1 MEKSRLRRPFA
12 IPVIPTPASCRYR
25 CNQWTATFHY
35 NGERAKSSADCGRH
49 DAIADQCD
57 VRACL
62 HGDPD
67 AYGGLIRRHQQS
79 VGSLLWRFTHD
90 RLEHEILVH
99 DVFVEAYFSLRTYRA
114 TGAFRSWLLTIA
126 TRVGYGLW
134 KQRARTRRRNVVS
147 IDRIPEPPAAG
158 VEPRPEE
165 ALDLLGQ
172 ALARLAPLDRM
183 VLTLLYLEEM
193 SVAEVATL
201 TGWSRTLV
209 KVQAHRA
216 RGRLL
221 AAPTAQ
227 AMPGAFGFQ

>member
-1 MEKSRLRRPFA
+1 M
-12 IPVIPTPASCRYR
+12 VITAFPRESLLASLERQAYGLF
-25 CNQWTATFHY
+25 QVAHGVLLTMSSG
-35 NGERAKSSADCGRH
+35 GEEAGRH

-114 TGAFRSWLLTIA
+114 TGAFRSWLLTIV

>member
-1 MEKSRLRRPFA
+1 MA
-12 IPVIPTPASCRYR
+12 IAAFPSDPISAVLESLVYGLFE
-25 CNQWTATFHY
+25 TAHTMLLTI
-35 NGERAKSSADCGRH
+35 SSGNEDARH
-49 DAIADQCD
+49 NDAITDRCD

-62 HGDPD
+62 HGDRD
-67 AYGGLIRRHQQS
+67 AYSRLVRRHQQS

-90 RLEHEILVH
+90 RLEHESLVH
-99 DVFVEAYFSLRTYRA
+99 DAFVEAYFSLRTYRS
-114 TGAFRSWLLTIA
+114 TGSFRSWLLTIA

-147 IDRIPEPPAAG
+147 LDGIPEPAADG
-158 VEPRPEE
+158 VEPRPED
-165 ALDLLGQ
+165 ACDLLGQ
-172 ALARLAPLDRM
+172 ALARLAPRDCM

-216 RGRLL
+216 RGRLRKL
-221 AAPTAQ
+221 VQKKDDASQ
-227 AMPGAFGFQ
+227 H